1 MVKLV
6 PLTSISSLRAG
17 VQFRGEAPYSA
28 SGSIHLLQV
37 RDAKSSSSIEDHE
50 LQSLSDDAV
59 KPSDFLKLGDIVIR
73 SKGKH
78 HPAVLIE
85 PELPQ
90 TVASGYCLIISPQ
103 KIHPAFLAWYLNQ
116 EPAQQYMDQHA
127 IGTVIPVLNKKTLGE
142 MSVPLP
148 DLKTQER
155 IAEIFTLQLQ
165 EGRIAKNL
173 QQLYTLQNQ
182 SLNQSI
188 INTVIIN
195 AVNINAV
202 NINVMEN

>member
-1 MVKLV
+1 MFKLV
-6 PLTSISSLRAG
+6 TLSSVTSLRAG
-17 VQFRGEAPYSA
+17 VQFRGEAPYFA
-28 SGSIHLLQV
+28 GGSSHLLQV
-37 RDAKSSSSIEDHE
+37 RDTKGSVSIDDHE
-50 LQSLSDDAV
+50 FRSLSDDAV
-59 KPSDFLKLGDIVIR
+59 KSTDFLKLGDIVIR

-78 HPAVLIE
+78 HPAVLIA
-85 PELPQ
+85 PELPR

-103 KIHPAFLAWYLNQ
+103 KIRPAFLAWYLNQ

-142 MSVPLP
+142 MAVPMP

-165 EGRIAKNL
+165 EGRIARNL

-182 SLNQSI
+182 SLNKSI
-188 INTVIIN
+188 INTIFID
-195 AVNINAV
+195 AT
-202 NINVMEN
+202 EN

>member
-1 MVKLV
+1 
-6 PLTSISSLRAG
+6 LT
-17 VQFRGEAPYSA
+17 
-28 SGSIHLLQV
+28 
-37 RDAKSSSSIEDHE
+37 
-50 LQSLSDDAV
+50 
-59 KPSDFLKLGDIVIR
+59 
-73 SKGKH
+73 
-78 HPAVLIE
+78 
-85 PELPQ
+85 
-90 TVASGYCLIISPQ
+90 
-103 KIHPAFLAWYLNQ
+103 Q